1 MIVNI
6 FTALKPLHI
15 PGRKAFTSD
24 HDIETLAPAY
34 CDKIYIPLVGPNG
47 MDIALKVAVGDDVK
61 VGQVIGIRQD
71 MVVPFFTSVSGKVI
85 SKESL
90 YHPLI
95 GRIVP
100 HFVIANDYQY
110 RRANTL
116 KPLTMDA
123 TAAEIVLRIKEGG
136 LTGLG
141 GSGFPT
147 YIKYQSPKNIDYIL
161 INGVECEPYL
171 STDYQAA
178 QIYAQALIQGA
189 LLLQRAGEAK
199 KVVIAFKKTKVAIK
213 EALEPFIQAY
223 PDITLVAVPDL
234 YPMGWERT
242 LIRQIFKREYDKLPM
257 EVGIIVSNLTTAIAV
272 RDLVLDGQPVLERII
287 TVSGEAIQR
296 PTNIKI
302 PIGVLMANVVR
313 ALGGY
318 TRDDVSAFV
327 GGPMSARAVLDDQF
341 AMQPHF
347 GGFTVLPPVSSQEEP
362 CLRCGACTSNC
373 PAHLQPIEIKLALD
387 SNNTARLMKLDAM
400 KCVECGICTYVCP
413 SKIEVTESVRQAK
426 IRTRMELA
434 KPQTTL

>member
-1 MIVNI
+1 
-6 FTALKPLHI
+6 
-15 PGRKAFTSD
+15 
-24 HDIETLAPAY
+24 
-34 CDKIYIPLVGPNG
+34 
-47 MDIALKVAVGDDVK
+47 
-61 VGQVIGIRQD
+61 
-71 MVVPFFTSVSGKVI
+71 MVVPFFTSVSGKVT

-147 YIKYQSPKNIDYIL
+147 YIKYQSPKNIEYIL